1 MVIDIL
7 LILVIA
13 LSAFIGYKKGFVKV
27 IVKLGTF
34 LIALV
39 LAFLLQ
45 SSVAKFI
52 GEDIGFKNTISTTV
66 QNKLSDYAKSKEDD
80 KKTDI
85 KMLEKT
91 IDEIN
96 SAAEEKKAEVIQK
109 WANNI
114 ADFILKG
121 LSFIIIFFTVAI
133 VMGILSLILNTVVK
147 LPVLNTLNGVL
158 GLGSAVILMVFRIM
172 ILLTIIY
179 FMSPLEIVEPVIN
192 YINTSCIT
200 KLLYENN
207 IIVSILGRK
216 LM

>member
-96 SAAEEKKAEVIQK
+96 TAAEEKKAEVIQK

-133 VMGILSLILNTVVK
+133 VMGIISLILNTVVK
-147 LPVLNTLNGVL
+147 LPVLDTLNGVL

>member
-80 KKTDI
+80 KNTDI

-114 ADFILKG
+114 SDFILKG

-133 VMGILSLILNTVVK
+133 VMGIISLILNTVVK

-158 GLGSAVILMVFRIM
+158 GLGSAVILMAFRIM

>member
-1 MVIDIL
+1 MIIDIV
-7 LILVIA
+7 LILVIV

-66 QNKLSDYAKSKEDD
+66 QNKLSDYAKSKEYD

-96 SAAEEKKAEVIQK
+96 SAAEENKAEVIQK

-133 VMGILSLILNTVVK
+133 VMGILSLILNTVIK
-147 LPVLNTLNGVL
+147 LPVLDTLNGVL
-158 GLGSAVILMVFRIM
+158 GLGAAVILMAVRIM

-179 FMSPLEIVEPVIN
+179 FVSPLEIIQPVIN

-207 IIVSILGRK
+207 IIVNILGRK

>member
-1 MVIDIL
+1 MIIDIV
-7 LILVIA
+7 LILVIV

-133 VMGILSLILNTVVK
+133 VMGILSLILNTVIK
-147 LPVLNTLNGVL
+147 LPVLDTLNGVL
-158 GLGSAVILMVFRIM
+158 GLGAAVILMAVRIM

-179 FMSPLEIVEPVIN
+179 FVSPLEIIQPVIN

-207 IIVSILGRK
+207 IIVNILGRK

>member
-158 GLGSAVILMVFRIM
+158 GLGSAVILMAFRIM

>member
-133 VMGILSLILNTVVK
+133 VMGIISLMLNTVVK

-179 FMSPLEIVEPVIN
+179 FVSPLEIIQPVIN

>member
-114 ADFILKG
+114 SDFILKG

-133 VMGILSLILNTVVK
+133 VMGIISLILNTVVK

>member
-1 MVIDIL
+1 MIIDIV

-158 GLGSAVILMVFRIM
+158 GLGAAVILMTVRIM

-179 FMSPLEIVEPVIN
+179 FVSSLEIIQPVIN

-207 IIVSILGRK
+207 IIVNILGRK

>member
-1 MVIDIL
+1 MIIDIV
-7 LILVIA
+7 LILVIV

-158 GLGSAVILMVFRIM
+158 GLGAAVILMTVRIM

-179 FMSPLEIVEPVIN
+179 FVSPLEIIQPVIN

-207 IIVSILGRK
+207 IIVNILGRK

>member
-114 ADFILKG
+114 SDFILKG

-133 VMGILSLILNTVVK
+133 VMGIISLILNTVVK

-158 GLGSAVILMVFRIM
+158 GLGSAVILMAFRIM

>member
-1 MVIDIL
+1 MIIDIV
-7 LILVIA
+7 LILVIV

-66 QNKLSDYAKSKEDD
+66 QNKLSDYAKSKEYD

-133 VMGILSLILNTVVK
+133 VMGILSLILNTVIK
-147 LPVLNTLNGVL
+147 LPVLDTLNGVL
-158 GLGSAVILMVFRIM
+158 GLGAAVILMAVRIM

-179 FMSPLEIVEPVIN
+179 FVSPLEIIQPVIN

-207 IIVSILGRK
+207 IIVNILGRK

>member
-1 MVIDIL
+1 MIIDIV
-7 LILVIA
+7 LILVIV

-147 LPVLNTLNGVL
+147 LPVLDTLNGVL
-158 GLGSAVILMVFRIM
+158 GLGAAVILMTVRIM

-179 FMSPLEIVEPVIN
+179 FVSPLEIIQPVIN

-207 IIVSILGRK
+207 IIVNILGRK

>member
-1 MVIDIL
+1 MIIDIV
-7 LILVIA
+7 LILVIV

-121 LSFIIIFFTVAI
+121 SSFIIIFFTVAI

-158 GLGSAVILMVFRIM
+158 GLGTAVILMTVRIM

-179 FMSPLEIVEPVIN
+179 FVSPLEIIQPVIN

-207 IIVSILGRK
+207 IIVNILGRK

>member
-1 MVIDIL
+1 MIIDIV
-7 LILVIA
+7 LILVIV

-52 GEDIGFKNTISTTV
+52 VEDIGFKNTISTTV

-96 SAAEEKKAEVIQK
+96 SAAEENKAEVIQK

-133 VMGILSLILNTVVK
+133 VMGILSLILNTVIK
-147 LPVLNTLNGVL
+147 LPVLDTLNGVL
-158 GLGSAVILMVFRIM
+158 GLGAAVILMAVRIM

-179 FMSPLEIVEPVIN
+179 FVSPLEIIQPVIN

-207 IIVSILGRK
+207 IIVNILGRK

>member
-133 VMGILSLILNTVVK
+133 VMGIISLILNTVVK
-147 LPVLNTLNGVL
+147 LPVLDTLNGVL

>member
-96 SAAEEKKAEVIQK
+96 TAAEEKKAEVIQK

-133 VMGILSLILNTVVK
+133 VMGIISLILNTVVK

-158 GLGSAVILMVFRIM
+158 GLGSAVILMAFRIM

>member
-1 MVIDIL
+1 MIIDIV

-158 GLGSAVILMVFRIM
+158 GLGAAVILMTVRIM

-179 FMSPLEIVEPVIN
+179 FVSPLEIIQPVIN

-207 IIVSILGRK
+207 IIVNILGRK

>member
-1 MVIDIL
+1 MIIDIV
-7 LILVIA
+7 LILVIV

-66 QNKLSDYAKSKEDD
+66 QNKLSDYAKSKEYD

-147 LPVLNTLNGVL
+147 LPVLDTLNGAL
-158 GLGSAVILMVFRIM
+158 GLGAAVILMAVRIM

-179 FMSPLEIVEPVIN
+179 FVSPLEIIQPVIN

-207 IIVSILGRK
+207 IIVNILGRK

>member
-133 VMGILSLILNTVVK
+133 VMGIISLILNTVVK
-147 LPVLNTLNGVL
+147 VPVLDTLNGVL

>member
-1 MVIDIL
+1 MIIDIV
-7 LILVIA
+7 LILVIV

-66 QNKLSDYAKSKEDD
+66 QNKLSDYVKSKEDD

-147 LPVLNTLNGVL
+147 LPVLDTLNGVL
-158 GLGSAVILMVFRIM
+158 GLGAAVILMAVRIM

-179 FMSPLEIVEPVIN
+179 FVSPLEIIQPVIN

-207 IIVSILGRK
+207 IIVNILGRK

>member
-96 SAAEEKKAEVIQK
+96 TAAEEKKAEVIQK

-158 GLGSAVILMVFRIM
+158 GLGSAVILMAFRIM

>member
-1 MVIDIL
+1 MIIDIV

-147 LPVLNTLNGVL
+147 LPVLDTLNGAL
-158 GLGSAVILMVFRIM
+158 GLGAAVILMAVRIM

-179 FMSPLEIVEPVIN
+179 FVSPLEIIQPVIN

-207 IIVSILGRK
+207 IIVNILGRK

>member
-1 MVIDIL
+1 MIIDIV

-147 LPVLNTLNGVL
+147 LPVLDTLNGVL
-158 GLGSAVILMVFRIM
+158 GLGAAVILMTVRIM

-179 FMSPLEIVEPVIN
+179 FVSPLEIIQPVIN

-207 IIVSILGRK
+207 IIVNILGRK

>member
-1 MVIDIL
+1 MIIDIV

-27 IVKLGTF
+27 IVKLGTV
-34 LIALV
+34 LIAIV
-39 LAFLLQ
+39 LAFLLKG
-45 SSVAKFI
+45 SVAKFI
-52 GEDIGFKNTISTTV
+52 GEDMGIKNTISTTV

-80 KKTDI
+80 KKTNI

-133 VMGILSLILNTVVK
+133 VMGIISLILNTVVK
-147 LPVLNTLNGVL
+147 LPVLDTLNGVL
-158 GLGSAVILMVFRIM
+158 GLGAAVILMTVRIM

-179 FMSPLEIVEPVIN
+179 FVSPLEIIQPVIN

-207 IIVSILGRK
+207 IIVNILGRK

>member
-96 SAAEEKKAEVIQK
+96 TAAEEKKAEVIQK

>member
-1 MVIDIL
+1 MIIDIV
-7 LILVIA
+7 LILVIV

-147 LPVLNTLNGVL
+147 LPVLDTLNGVL
-158 GLGSAVILMVFRIM
+158 GLGAAVILMAVRIM

-179 FMSPLEIVEPVIN
+179 FVSPLEIIQPVIN

-207 IIVSILGRK
+207 IIVNILGRK

>member
-1 MVIDIL
+1 MIIDIV
-7 LILVIA
+7 LILVIV

-147 LPVLNTLNGVL
+147 LPVLDTLNGAL
-158 GLGSAVILMVFRIM
+158 GLGAAVILMAVRIM

-179 FMSPLEIVEPVIN
+179 FVSPLEIIQPVIN

-207 IIVSILGRK
+207 IIVNILGRK

>member
-1 MVIDIL
+1 MIIDIV
-7 LILVIA
+7 LILVIV

-66 QNKLSDYAKSKEDD
+66 QNKLSDYVKSKEDD

-147 LPVLNTLNGVL
+147 LPVLDTLNGVL
-158 GLGSAVILMVFRIM
+158 GLGAAVILMTVRIM

-179 FMSPLEIVEPVIN
+179 FVSPLEIIQPVIN

-207 IIVSILGRK
+207 IIVNILGRK

>member
-13 LSAFIGYKKGFVKV
+13 FSAFIGYKKGFVKV

-96 SAAEEKKAEVIQK
+96 TAAEEKKAEVIQK